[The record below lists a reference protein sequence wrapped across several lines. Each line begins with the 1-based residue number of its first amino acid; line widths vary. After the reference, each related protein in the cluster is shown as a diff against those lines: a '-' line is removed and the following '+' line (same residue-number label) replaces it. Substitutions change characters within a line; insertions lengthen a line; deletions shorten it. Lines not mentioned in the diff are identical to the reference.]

1 MPSSLL
7 SHVPAKELWPV
18 WSLPPR
24 PKCFNQARILNEW
37 RPRVCWREEKEG
49 RQFLEMITD
58 SFPCLSCLWKRET
71 PTPPTP
77 LALHSTPPPHELLQ
91 DLSLPLLYFS
101 MIVAPLLNIWPTRSS
116 LPLLLFMSGA
126 QPPLALVF
134 FKWGSR
140 LSLKLMAGNLQLTS
154 PTAVSSASFYTSPF
168 LPFPPCCL
176 LSFLDQSKE
185 GWRPGLCLLIKQ
197 PLQDKFSKKFAFSI
211 DKWQEAG
218 SGGVLQVGLFFSL
231 SLVEK

>member
-37 RPRVCWREEKEG
+37 RPRVCWREKEEG

-101 MIVAPLLNIWPTRSS
+101 MIVAPLLNIWHTRSS

-126 QPPLALVF
+126 WPPLALVL

-154 PTAVSSASFYTSPF
+154 PTAVSSASFCSSPF
-168 LPFPPCCL
+168 LPFPPCCFV
-176 LSFLDQSKE
+176 FL
-185 GWRPGLCLLIKQ
+185 
-197 PLQDKFSKKFAFSI
+197 FS
-211 DKWQEAG
+211 
-218 SGGVLQVGLFFSL
+218 SL
-231 SLVEK
+231 SWTNQKKDEGHGPACW